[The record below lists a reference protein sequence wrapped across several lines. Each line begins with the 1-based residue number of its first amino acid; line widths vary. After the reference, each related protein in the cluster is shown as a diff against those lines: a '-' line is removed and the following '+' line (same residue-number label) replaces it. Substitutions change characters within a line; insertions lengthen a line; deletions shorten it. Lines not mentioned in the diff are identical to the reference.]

1 MTMVAEKT
9 DTTAYRKGE
18 FSDASDH
25 DTESINGPPQHATLQ
40 RKLKNRHIAMIR
52 CVDFHSIPIKCS
64 PSSSIGG
71 VIGTGLFVGTASS
84 LANGGPVG
92 LLLGYLVMGSIVYS
106 VMITLGE
113 MVCPPSSTYG
123 HIPYLHFPRLPSCQ
137 YLVVTSGSLSAS
149 LTLRSL
155 LPWVG
160 ITGITGPSS
169 VSLILPLI
177 FTVAD
182 LLLCSAW
189 YLTFCCAFERAF

>member
-1 MTMVAEKT
+1 MAAEKT
-9 DTTAYRKGE
+9 DATAYRKGE

-52 CVDFHSIPIKCS
+52 CVGFHSIPIKCS

-92 LLLGYLVMGSIVYS
+92 LLLGYLVMGSIVYC

-123 HIPYLHFPRLPSCQ
+123 HISYLHSQIAFLPIPGGHIKLAERFIDPAFSFAMGWNYWYNWAIVCKSHALSHFHSC
-137 YLVVTSGSLSAS
+137 
-149 LTLRSL
+149 
-155 LPWVG
+155 
-160 ITGITGPSS
+160 
-169 VSLILPLI
+169 
-177 FTVAD
+177 
-182 LLLCSAW
+182 
-189 YLTFCCAFERAF
+189 